1 MRWMLLGI
9 TVITA
14 ALWLACSGDD
24 DKEDSAPSGTA
35 GGAAV
40 QIVLDEWSIAM
51 EGSARTGAV
60 IFEVENKGS
69 AIHELVILKT
79 DLAADALPVDGGKV
93 DEDAAELE
101 VIGEVEEF
109 PSGQAEVGTFEL
121 DSGRYVLI
129 CNIPAHYEQGMYAEM
144 AVQ

>member
-1 MRWMLLGI
+1 MRWVLLGI

-51 EGSARTGAV
+51 EGSARTGSV

-69 AIHELVILKT
+69 TAHALVILKT
-79 DLAADALPVDGGKV
+79 GLAADALPVDGGKV

-109 PSGQAEVGTFEL
+109 ASGLAEEGTFEL

-129 CNIPAHYEQGMYAEM
+129 CNIPAHYQQGMYAEM